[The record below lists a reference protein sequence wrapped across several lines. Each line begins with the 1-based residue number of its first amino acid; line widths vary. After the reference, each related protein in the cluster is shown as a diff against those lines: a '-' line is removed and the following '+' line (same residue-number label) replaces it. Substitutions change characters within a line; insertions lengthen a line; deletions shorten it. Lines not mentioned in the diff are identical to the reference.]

1 VKTINPFP
9 HKEGEPTCETVADAL
24 TRVLA
29 RMLAEDRLKSE
40 FRRLRPDIRSAKRAK
55 KPAFNQRGGVEP
67 P

>member
-1 VKTINPFP
+1 VKTINPLP
-9 HKEGEPTCETVADAL
+9 NKDEEAARETVADAL

-40 FRRLRPDIRSAKRAK
+40 FRRLRPEISSAKRAK
-55 KPAFNQRGGVEP
+55 KPAFKARGGIEP